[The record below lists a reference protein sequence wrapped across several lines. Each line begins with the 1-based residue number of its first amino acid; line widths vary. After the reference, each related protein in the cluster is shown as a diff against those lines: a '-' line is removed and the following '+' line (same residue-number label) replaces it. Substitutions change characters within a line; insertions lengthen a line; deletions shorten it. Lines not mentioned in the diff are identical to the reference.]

1 MSIFH
6 AFILGLV
13 QGVAEFLP
21 ISSSGF
27 LVLVPQWL
35 GWEEQGLSF
44 DAFIHLGTLA
54 AVLIAL
60 SGDVRRMCVGMIK
73 KDRVWGGLGWKILIA
88 TFPVFLIGFF
98 AQDFVETS
106 LRAKEVVAAS
116 FIVWGIVLYASD
128 RWGRKN
134 VTSVEKTGWKQA
146 FVTGCAQVI
155 SLIPG
160 TSRSGIT
167 ISAGLVSGLSRE
179 TATRFSFLLGIPAIA
194 AAGGYHLFILV
205 SQGGSVD
212 WVPIMVGWASACIS
226 AFFTIKFLL
235 MFLRRAGYAW
245 IAVARV
251 VLGFLILFF

>member
-194 AAGGYHLFILV
+194 AAGGKRLYFCFFYHQVFVDVFTSRRICMDRRRPRRSWIFDFVFLGGL
-205 SQGGSVD
+205 GGS
-212 WVPIMVGWASACIS
+212 GRES
-226 AFFTIKFLL
+226 
-235 MFLRRAGYAW
+235 
-245 IAVARV
+245 
-251 VLGFLILFF
+251 

>member
-194 AAGGYHLFILV
+194 AAGGYHLWIGYLSWLDGQALV
-205 SQGGSVD
+205 
-212 WVPIMVGWASACIS
+212 
-226 AFFTIKFLL
+226 FLL
-235 MFLRRAGYAW
+235 FLPSS
-245 IAVARV
+245 
-251 VLGFLILFF
+251 FC